1 VSSHLEEQLQ
11 RDIDQIRNKVRQ
23 LADLALRA
31 LEDAV
36 VALTRRDAKLAY
48 EAILRDSR
56 IDDLESAIDAECV
69 EFMVRHIPVAKNL
82 RFAHSVA
89 KIVVELERIGDYA
102 ESINRQAIL
111 LSQVPW
117 TPDLEKFAE
126 LANVSIEMLKQSMR
140 AFLDEDEILAA
151 RTRQLDSLANRL
163 HQEIFLGLSARVPAN
178 TEELSTLFALLSV
191 ANRFERVADQAKNV
205 CDEVAYIV
213 TGVSVK
219 HKLER
224 DVYILFVST
233 ERSCRG
239 LIAEQIGRKIG
250 GDRFAFSSSG
260 LGEGAPEPRA
270 VRFLS
275 SKGIDIRAW
284 KPTKLSEIGDLSRY
298 KAVVTIGPEAAA
310 TVPKR
315 LGFRTIRLEW
325 DVPDPSTAAG
335 ASSDDTSAYAAVF
348 DDLVSRIT
356 ELIRDLHGTVA
367 TVAATG
373 SSR

>member
-1 VSSHLEEQLQ
+1 MSSHLEEQLQ

-31 LEDAV
+31 LEDSV
-36 VALTRRDAKLAY
+36 VALTQRDAKLAY

-56 IDDLESAIDAECV
+56 IDELESAIDAMCV

-89 KIVVELERIGDYA
+89 KIVVELERVGDYA

-117 TPDLEKFAE
+117 APDLAKFAE
-126 LANVSIEMLKQSMR
+126 LANVAVEMLKQSMR
-140 AFLDEDEILAA
+140 AFLDEDEVLAA
-151 RTRQLDSLANRL
+151 RTRQLDSLANKL
-163 HQEIFLGLSARVPAN
+163 HQEIYHGLSTRVPES
-178 TEELSTLFALLSV
+178 TEELSTLFALLTV

-219 HKLER
+219 HKLVR
-224 DVYILFVST
+224 DVHILFVSS

-239 LIAEQIGRKIG
+239 LMAEQIGRKIA
-250 GDRFAFSSSG
+250 GDRFEFASAG
-260 LGEGAPEPRA
+260 LGEGTPEPGA
-270 VRFLS
+270 LRFLS
-275 SKGIDIRAW
+275 SKGIDARGWRATPY
-284 KPTKLSEIGDLSRY
+284 KDITDISRFKVVAAIG
-298 KAVVTIGPEAAA
+298 TEAAA
-310 TVPKR
+310 MVPKR

-325 DVPDPSTAAG
+325 DVVDPAAATAG
-335 ASSDDTSAYAAVF
+335 SDDSTYMAAF
-348 DDLVSRIT
+348 DDLVARIS

-367 TVAATG
+367 SAAASGG
-373 SSR
+373 SR

>member
-1 VSSHLEEQLQ
+1 MSSHLEEHLQ

-36 VALTRRDAKLAY
+36 VALTRRDAMLAY

-56 IDDLESAIDAECV
+56 IDDLESTIDAQCV

-111 LSQVPW
+111 LSQAPW
-117 TPDLEKFAE
+117 TPDLDKFAE

-140 AFLDEDEILAA
+140 AFLDEDEVLAA

-163 HQEIFLGLSARVPAN
+163 HQEIYLGLSARVPAS

-239 LIAEQIGRKIG
+239 LIAEQIGRKLG
-250 GDRFAFSSSG
+250 GDRFAFSSCG

-275 SKGIDIRAW
+275 SKGIDVRTL
-284 KPTKLSEIGDLSRY
+284 KTTKLTEVGDLSRY

-325 DVPDPSTAAG
+325 DVADPSSGSA
-335 ASSDDTSAYAAVF
+335 ASSDDTTAYATAF
-348 DDLVSRIT
+348 DDLVARIT

-367 TVAATG
+367 TLAAAG